1 MVGPLLAPE
10 GWAYASLPPV
20 EPGDPGSYHALF
32 GRDSLIFGLQL
43 LQSRPDVAKATLRAL
58 AALQGEVYDPEIDE
72 EPGKIIHEYRPVA
85 PRPLVEAGW
94 PLRQGG
100 IRYYGS
106 ADSTSWFLV
115 LLAAL
120 DDVTLA
126 GELSHARSAAG
137 AWLEQALNRG
147 GGLIR
152 CGRRT
157 APGGLSQQGWRDALD
172 PLEGHG
178 EGILRP
184 DGTTP
189 DSPLADADSQ
199 AAAVAALRALART
212 DADNA
217 GHWNGL
223 RSELQRR
230 ISDVFGS
237 TVLAL
242 EADNSPVL
250 GVGSQLGSLLWAD
263 ALDASASEE
272 AARRLQQ
279 DDVLT
284 PFGVRTLS
292 SDHPQFN
299 AHAYHRGS
307 VWPFDNWLTWGGLR
321 AAGHPAAAEKVRRG
335 VLAAI
340 RTLGRA
346 PELYAVN
353 ENGDLEPISR
363 ANRVQAWTVGA
374 AWALATDWDGRSF

>member
-1 MVGPLLAPE
+1 M
-10 GWAYASLPPV
+10 
-20 EPGDPGSYHALF
+20 
-32 GRDSLIFGLQL
+32 
-43 LQSRPDVAKATLRAL
+43 TL
-58 AALQGEVYDPEIDE
+58 
-72 EPGKIIHEYRPVA
+72 
-85 PRPLVEAGW
+85 
-94 PLRQGG
+94 
-100 IRYYGS
+100 
-106 ADSTSWFLV
+106 
-115 LLAAL
+115 
-120 DDVTLA
+120 
-126 GELSHARSAAG
+126 
-137 AWLEQALNRG
+137 
-147 GGLIR
+147 
-152 CGRRT
+152 
-157 APGGLSQQGWRDALD
+157 LD

-178 EGILRP
+178 EAILRP

-250 GVGSQLGSLLWAD
+250 GARSQLGWLLWAD

-279 DDVLT
+279 KDVLT

-335 VLAAI
+335 VMAAI

-363 ANRVQAWTVGA
+363 ANRVQAWTSEPPGRWPRTGMADRFDLAFEA
-374 AWALATDWDGRSF
+374 ASVIGDGRLSTGSLASLRWIRRWPGTLSPSAPTSTATTP